1 MDTQDGL
8 KKLKKENKK
17 LKTTNIV
24 LTIYVIASLIIML
37 YNNYAND

>member
-1 MDTQDGL
+1 MDTLEEL

-37 YNNYAND
+37 YNNYGNN